1 MVHFESISKPIPM
14 VILPSSP
21 PYPLADF
28 DPAII
33 DHHETSAAS
42 DWRATLQYPPTTTS
56 TGEMNPVE
64 DPKETKGGDLGDVAA
79 SHFPNNAIHAGFL
92 AENSRTLCFPR
103 VVNVS

>member
-1 MVHFESISKPIPM
+1 M
-14 VILPSSP
+14 LPCGSGHRR
-21 PYPLADF
+21 LKMNAF
-28 DPAII
+28 LFA
-33 DHHETSAAS
+33 ETSAAS